1 MRRTRRASASDARE
15 GSPEEG
21 ALAERPLFNG
31 FEVKSVRG
39 LRLRMGGGGRPV
51 LLLHGHPQT
60 HAMWHAVAESLVED
74 FTIVA
79 ADLPGYGRSAPTA
92 TGSKREMA
100 AVLVEVMADLGFER
114 FFLAGHDRGGRCA
127 YRLALDSPDR
137 VDRLAVLDIVPTAEM
152 WRRVDKEFGLI
163 DWHWFFLAQPEPFPE
178 ELISVAPET
187 YYFRGDT
194 SRFHPE
200 ALADYLAS
208 VRDPA
213 VVQAMC
219 RDYRA
224 GATIDHD
231 LDEADLAAGRRI
243 HCPVL
248 ALWAGRDELGRWFD
262 VIETWRRWADDVR
275 GLAIDAGHFLP
286 EERPEEVAEALRAF
300 FLES

>member
-1 MRRTRRASASDARE
+1 
-15 GSPEEG
+15 
-21 ALAERPLFNG
+21 
-31 FEVKSVRG
+31 
-39 LRLRMGGGGRPV
+39 
-51 LLLHGHPQT
+51 
-60 HAMWHAVAESLVED
+60 MWHAVAESLAED

-187 YYFRGDT
+187 YYFRGDR

-213 VVQAMC
+213 VVRAMC

-224 GATIDHD
+224 GATVDQTSTRRTWQPAEGSTARC
-231 LDEADLAAGRRI
+231 LPCGPGATSWAAGSTSSR
-243 HCPVL
+243 PGG
-248 ALWAGRDELGRWFD
+248 AGRMTFADSRSMQATSFPRSD
-262 VIETWRRWADDVR
+262 RRR
-275 GLAIDAGHFLP
+275 
-286 EERPEEVAEALRAF
+286 
-300 FLES
+300 